1 MIRHASLLHPAPPVL
16 PLPVAVVQPSFRTVL
31 VSAVGAS
38 PLTDSGLFPAGDAA
52 VALAAV
58 ATRAKEENSAAFA
71 GQAKPLP
78 QNYFVERRH
87 PSSQREGWTTVV
99 ASCQVRTS
107 LLVVTLRRSPKR
119 NPVAPTTGFPLASPP
134 SMPTLHCWRC

>member
-1 MIRHASLLHPAPPVL
+1 MIRHASLVHPAPPVL
-16 PLPVAVVQPSFRTVL
+16 PLPVPVVQPSFRTVL

-71 GQAKPLP
+71 GPAKPLP
-78 QNYFVERRH
+78 QKLFRR
-87 PSSQREGWTTVV
+87 
-99 ASCQVRTS
+99 A
-107 LLVVTLRRSPKR
+107 
-119 NPVAPTTGFPLASPP
+119 PP
-134 SMPTLHCWRC
+134 SVIAAGGLDNGCGFVSG